1 MFKLTI
7 RTPYEEVYKGEAN
20 AITFANEEGELQIL
34 EDHASMTATL
44 EFSHILVEEENRD
57 ETFLGRQ
64 GLFTFNNED
73 NTALLLLS
81 YCEKESEVDYATVA
95 EYIEFI
101 EKQLK
106 EGHDLSEF
114 QRMYLRN
121 ERVIVKKQIE
131 TMEK

>member
-1 MFKLTI
+1 MFKLII
-7 RTPYEEVYKGEAN
+7 RTPYEEVYRGEAN

-44 EFSHILVEEENRD
+44 DFSHILVEEENRD
-57 ETFLGRQ
+57 ETFIGRK
-64 GLFTFNNED
+64 GIFTINNEE
-73 NTALLLLS
+73 NEALMLLA

-95 EYIEFI
+95 QYVEFI

-114 QRMYLRN
+114 QKLYLRN
-121 ERVIVKKQIE
+121 ERVIVKKQMEI
-131 TMEK
+131 MEK